1 MKKAFI
7 NNEID
12 FDKINN
18 EYKINLK
25 DIIYKIYIN
34 IDENKTASYYSK

>member
-12 FDKINN
+12 FGKMKN
-18 EYKINLK
+18 EYKIHLK
-25 DIIYKIYIN
+25 DIIYKVYIN
-34 IDENKTASYYSK
+34 IDENKTTSYYSK